1 MSSLRRAP
9 FGPSEVR
16 LRPWRAEDRELGE
29 ALFDS
34 NTPRHFAAIEKADF
48 LAFVDALPG
57 PYFVLES
64 LDDAALGCGGYA
76 GQPKDPSVAALCW
89 GMVRG
94 DLHGRRLGERLL
106 TARLARI
113 AADPVFETV
122 DIETTQHS
130 RGFFARYGFVETAH
144 TPNGF
149 APGMDR
155 VDMTLR
161 LDAYRARQTRR

>member
-1 MSSLRRAP
+1 MSSLSRAP

-113 AADPVFETV
+113 AADPVFETA

-144 TPNGF
+144 TPDGF

-161 LDAYRARQTRR
+161 LDAYRSRQARR